1 MGRGLSQQQRQI
13 LGAAYTTWCDRAAAY
28 AKTQQAES
36 FVHKCG
42 VIGAAMRG
50 RSAPAP
56 TSGPSIPPPHITH
69 NAALLVLYGW
79 RSGKQDRDWWA
90 RRRRQTSDTMA
101 VSTRYGDTYGKER
114 VATISRADYETAHAS
129 TARTLARL
137 VERGLIEPH
146 HRYGWYLTEAGLR
159 WCAAWAD
166 EEEAA

>member
-13 LGAAYTTWCDRAAAY
+13 LGAAYTAWCDRAAAY
-28 AKTQQAES
+28 AKTRGAAA
-36 FVHKCG
+36 FVHKAASL
-42 VIGAAMRG
+42 GAAMRG
-50 RSAPAP
+50 RPAPAP
-56 TSGPSIPPPHITH
+56 HYGPSIPPPHVTH
-69 NAALLVLYGW
+69 SDAMLTLYGW

-101 VSTRYGDTYGKER
+101 VSPRYNARGEAI
-114 VATISRADYETAHAS
+114 VARISRADYETAHAS

-137 VERGLIEPH
+137 VERALLEPH

-166 EEEAA
+166 EEEVA